1 MKNKININI
10 SKDTP
15 AETLT
20 ELCAVL
26 KTNEKPK
33 RKQPLYA
40 LNEDIEKLH
49 ARYEELFKQVRNSL
63 NLSAK
68 QIEAEC
74 ETLTRKYD
82 FELEELS
89 QMRKVDYDIR
99 LAEIE
104 ARTAELEPWRGG
116 WWRRLFFF
124 LPLTNRAQDIIE
136 ERAGLDADIIHTAAE
151 KKIDEDEKKYF
162 PETEKKLTRREH
174 KRLMREQLKATVAE
188 ADNTNTNEVFEEPPV
203 APPLNAHTSPENAEK
218 PAKQLQGQMT
228 LDELQTQALE
238 QTSPQ
243 PNKIARRPRPPKSCR
258 KQ

>member
-1 MKNKININI
+1 MRIKKLNKNNARYIPLEEIKVIN
-10 SKDTP
+10 D
-15 AETLT
+15 EF
-20 ELCAVL
+20 
-26 KTNEKPK
+26 
-33 RKQPLYA
+33 
-40 LNEDIEKLH
+40 LNEIENVKKRLGYIKDE
-49 ARYEELFKQVRNSL
+49 ALI
-63 NLSAK
+63 SAFYNVLVGAYSAA
-68 QIEAEC
+68 IEMK
-74 ETLTRKYD
+74 TLESKI
-82 FELEELS
+82 
-89 QMRKVDYDIR
+89 DYDIR

-116 WWRRLFFF
+116 WWRRLFF

-136 ERAGLDADIIHTAAE
+136 ERAALDADIIHAEAE

-203 APPLNAHTSPENAEK
+203 VPFLNAQTSPENAEK

-228 LDELQTQALE
+228 LDELQTQTLE

-243 PNKIARRPRPPKSCR
+243 PNKTARRPRPPKSCR